1 MPHLLRALHIR
12 PGPAARPKASPAR
25 SPESPGL
32 GTGGGPDAGGQWVG
46 APTLKAQ
53 AGKSTEEKEEVK
65 V

>member
-1 MPHLLRALHIR
+1 MPHLLPALHIR
-12 PGPAARPKASPAR
+12 LSPAARPKAGPVR

-46 APTLKAQ
+46 APTFKAQ
-53 AGKSTEEKEEVK
+53 AGKSTQGKQEMK